1 MSNKVHIE
9 LTSEKTSIKAVEPLL
24 ADFKQL
30 ASIDD
35 EKYYNILIA
44 VTEAVNNAIY
54 HGNDCDVNKKVSI
67 YAEYK
72 SDELIISV
80 TDQGGGFDPQ
90 DVADPRDPENLLKDS
105 GRGVFLIKE
114 LSSDYRFI
122 PIPGGMMV
130 TMKFKI

>member
-1 MSNKVHIE
+1 MKKKVHIE
-9 LTSEKTSIKAVEPLL
+9 LTSEKTSINAIEVLL
-24 ADFKQL
+24 ADFKDF
-30 ASIDD
+30 ANIEN

-54 HGNDCDVNKKVSI
+54 HGNHCNVSKKVNI
-67 YAEYK
+67 YVEYK
-72 SDELIISV
+72 NDELSISV

-90 DVADPRDPENLLKDS
+90 DIADPRDPENLLKDS